1 MNIDEMV
8 MKFVKNSRKSVYN
21 KISECEQKRL
31 ETLFDDCLCSVVKN
45 LEHELLPTFIICK
58 TFNKYSKILPVK
70 RHQGKYKYYLLFD
83 CYMNGINRVFD
94 SIYLGESDSGHD
106 VWKLAYELY
115 AEEALINKDE
125 ILLPYYGLNN
135 VALGPYDVDN
145 EKNNILSFI
154 MDIQERYI
162 IGHEL
167 GHWVYKILGDP
178 TAKDLINIIF
188 HDNKDIL
195 IDEIKEILRETY
207 SAYRQIFQKKEYIK
221 LIDEQASIINESS
234 EILEECF
241 ADAIAYA
248 MIFAYIKEKHPIDRE
263 KQLLAGQALL
273 LEMMTLQLL
282 AMQHKAFS
290 EESFESSTSIRLA
303 FLRNYVGLYYED
315 DEMAFNCILEK
326 TVIRYEE
333 RITNIMIECFSELE
347 NRADYIYNAL
357 IDSENT
363 LDVTKLIG
371 FSYFE

>member
-8 MKFVKNSRKSVYN
+8 MEFVKNSRESVYN
-21 KISECEQKRL
+21 KISGSEQIRL
-31 ETLFDDCLCSVVKN
+31 ETLFDNSLHSIVKN
-45 LEHELLPTFIICK
+45 SNHELLPTFIICK

-70 RHQGKYKYYLLFD
+70 QHQGKYKYYLLFD
-83 CYMNGINRVFD
+83 CHMNEINRVFD

-125 ILLPYYGLNN
+125 VLLPYYGLNN
-135 VALGPYDVDN
+135 VALGPFDVYSEN
-145 EKNNILSFI
+145 QNNLSFI

-167 GHWVYKILGDP
+167 GHWVYKILGDE

-188 HDNKDIL
+188 HDNKNML
-195 IDEIKEILRETY
+195 LNEIKEILGETY
-207 SAYRQIFQKKEYIK
+207 SAYGQIFQKKEYIK
-221 LIDEQASIINESS
+221 LINEQATIINEKC

-248 MIFAYIKEKHPIDRE
+248 MIFANIKEKHPIDRE

-315 DEMAFNCILEK
+315 NEEAFNGILEK

-357 IDSENT
+357 IDSDST
-363 LDVTKLIG
+363 LDMTKLIG
-371 FSYFE
+371 FSNFE